1 MLETVYTVMLVF
13 QSPGIFFNVH
23 LKRLAILS
31 KPTSPDAKNIFV
43 TTPDD
48 SKVLPFHFGWG
59 RFHIL
64 FFHLWLRP

>member
-13 QSPGIFFNVH
+13 QSLGIFFNVH

-48 SKVLPFHFGWG
+48 SKALPFF
-59 RFHIL
+59 IL
-64 FFHLWLRP
+64 AGADFTFSFSSCG